1 MSTFNYRFTLEIQST
16 MSQASLPVRRGDT
29 NRSLYITLTD
39 GGSPY
44 IIPRGYTAVLV
55 GKKADGATISRSC
68 IIEKDSIV
76 RYDFTE
82 QTSNVSGIVDCEI
95 RVYAPVG
102 EGEKPNMVTSPK
114 FVMVVDERV
123 VLDDDI
129 APSEDQM
136 KTFDEIVTEEQRRK
150 LAEESR
156 FLAEEERMAAEAAR
170 NDAENLRVSA
180 EVLREDAEELR
191 VSAEAAREEAEVER
205 NAELKRL
212 SDEFRDA
219 LDLKRTRVVDVSIP
233 AASWQGGAS
242 PYSQVVT
249 IAGVTPYSKVDL
261 QPSPEQLAV
270 FHNKDL
276 AFVTE
281 NDDGVV
287 TVYAIGDKPTQDYII
302 QASVKEVEA

>member
-44 IIPRGYTAVLV
+44 IIPKGYTAVFV
-55 GKKADGATISRSC
+55 GKKADGAILTSYC

-82 QTSNVSGIVDCEI
+82 QTSNVAGIVDCEI

-123 VLDDDI
+123 VLDDEI
-129 APSEDQM
+129 APSADQM
-136 KTFDEIVTEEQRRK
+136 KTFDEIATDEQARR
-150 LAEESR
+150 LAEENR
-156 FLAEEERMAAEAAR
+156 ALAEEERVE
-170 NDAENLRVSA
+170 AENLRVSA
-180 EVLREDAEELR
+180 ETEREDAEKLR
-191 VSAEAAREEAEVER
+191 ISAEDARAEAEVER
-205 NAELKRL
+205 NEELKRL
-212 SDEFRDA
+212 SDECEDI
-219 LDLKRTRVVDVSIP
+219 LESMRTRLVNISLP
-233 AASWQGGAS
+233 AVGWQGSAN

-249 IAGVTPYSKVDL
+249 VEGITPYSKVDL